1 MQQAPLNPTLRLRAI
16 GTFDGF
22 KCPDLNEVATE
33 EVSKESISCFGPIAL
48 TELPFST
55 SQLELRP
62 DLPTGRHIGN
72 SPDSLSP
79 RKREGNVLAGKKVSF
94 KPYSK
99 KARLVIKK
107 QKEPTHNKEAR
118 RQEEPP
124 STHINQPNGIDKKNK
139 KPKDHHQIHE
149 GTSQSQ
155 NEEKTNNVSPNV
167 FNVYDWDY
175 VREFSG
181 HELISSRGDQQQEE
195 LTQLLA
201 SLNECKP
208 LSQREDF
215 FWIPRED
222 APRILRKFQKSGVG
236 ALHNFSRSSKRI
248 ALSEIVLRL
257 SN

>member
-99 KARLVIKK
+99 KATCDKKTKRTNPQQRSKKTRGATFYPYKSAKRDRQKK
-107 QKEPTHNKEAR
+107 QEA
-118 RQEEPP
+118 
-124 STHINQPNGIDKKNK
+124 
-139 KPKDHHQIHE
+139 E
-149 GTSQSQ
+149 G
-155 NEEKTNNVSPNV
+155 
-167 FNVYDWDY
+167 
-175 VREFSG
+175 
-181 HELISSRGDQQQEE
+181 SSSD
-195 LTQLLA
+195 
-201 SLNECKP
+201 S
-208 LSQREDF
+208 
-215 FWIPRED
+215 
-222 APRILRKFQKSGVG
+222 
-236 ALHNFSRSSKRI
+236 
-248 ALSEIVLRL
+248 
-257 SN
+257 

>member
-79 RKREGNVLAGKKVSF
+79 
-94 KPYSK
+94 
-99 KARLVIKK
+99 
-107 QKEPTHNKEAR
+107 QPTHNKEAR

>member
-79 RKREGNVLAGKKVSF
+79 RKREGNVLAGKKRRCPKNSQKVS
-94 KPYSK
+94 
-99 KARLVIKK
+99 
-107 QKEPTHNKEAR
+107 
-118 RQEEPP
+118 
-124 STHINQPNGIDKKNK
+124 
-139 KPKDHHQIHE
+139 
-149 GTSQSQ
+149 
-155 NEEKTNNVSPNV
+155 
-167 FNVYDWDY
+167 
-175 VREFSG
+175 
-181 HELISSRGDQQQEE
+181 
-195 LTQLLA
+195 
-201 SLNECKP
+201 
-208 LSQREDF
+208 
-215 FWIPRED
+215 
-222 APRILRKFQKSGVG
+222 KSGVG